1 LQGEI
6 PPELGLLS
14 DSLEMIELDV
24 NVLTESI
31 PSQVGLLTNLIE
43 FKLDQNELRGPL
55 FTELGK
61 LTSLRKYLAAV

>member
-31 PSQVGLLTNLIE
+31 PSQLGLLTNLIE
-43 FKLDQNELRGPL
+43 FKLDQNELRGSL

-61 LTSLRKYLAAV
+61 LTSLRKYLGAV